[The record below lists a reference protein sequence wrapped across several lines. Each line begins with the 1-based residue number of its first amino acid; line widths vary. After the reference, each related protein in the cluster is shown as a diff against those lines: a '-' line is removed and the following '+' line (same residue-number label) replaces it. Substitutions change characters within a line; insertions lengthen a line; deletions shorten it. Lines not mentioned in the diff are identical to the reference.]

1 MFLKVLKM
9 WKSENQNSK
18 LPRKENSVSIV
29 MNLAS
34 DWSIESL
41 FEIYSFKNASTHSYL
56 GCPRY
61 SRTSKYNEMIHPR
74 IPLKMK

>member
-56 GCPRY
+56 GFPGIQERAN
-61 SRTSKYNEMIHPR
+61 T
-74 IPLKMK
+74 MKWFILEYH